1 MGSCCYL
8 VMNMAVFFGRRPE
21 VAWHRQEL
29 NIFEVVNRQILGL
42 FTATR
47 EAWYVFLFGGTVTIF
62 GGTKLLSVQMGSG
75 HNRLS
80 LLH

>member
-1 MGSCCYL
+1 MGSCYYL
-8 VMNMAVFFGRRPE
+8 VMNMAVFFGHRPE
-21 VAWHRQEL
+21 VAWHRL
-29 NIFEVVNRQILGL
+29 NSLEGVNRQILVL
-42 FTATR
+42 FTVTW
-47 EAWYVFLFGGTVTIF
+47 EAWYVFLFGRTGTIF